1 MSLET
6 GANDSV
12 SVVQG
17 EASVLLLWPVLYIDL
32 ENAKYCTIQ
41 IFLHA
46 YYTLGAYINT
56 RLYGM

>member
-17 EASVLLLWPVLYIDL
+17 EASVLLLWPVLDTDL

-41 IFLHA
+41 IF
-46 YYTLGAYINT
+46 
-56 RLYGM
+56 